1 MENEERTEEEHW
13 RHLFFFLQY
22 TRSLSNRKKILSWMF
37 PAEIFRRTPCMSS
50 SVHVSVIL
58 EPCEGRERVKRFKRV

>member
-1 MENEERTEEEHW
+1 MRENRKKKYS

-37 PAEIFRRTPCMSS
+37 PAEIFKRTPCMSN

-58 EPCEGRERVKRFKRV
+58 EP